1 MRIQV
6 YQALRDW
13 AQEMDI
19 ELMYIQSGK
28 PTQNSY
34 IERFNRTAR
43 NEWLNMHVFDSMD
56 VGI

>member
-1 MRIQV
+1 
-6 YQALRDW
+6 
-13 AQEMDI
+13 MDI